1 METMKVSDRIAA
13 LEQLGT
19 HLSGTDEYLEALM
32 ARSFHHNGWFTLEN
46 QQAAV
51 KAIANEFLDKSKL
64 KSWTK
69 HYAIRE
75 LFNPKTIGLV
85 LAGNLPLVGFH
96 DVLAVFV
103 AGHRAKVKLSEK
115 DKYLLPYLV
124 ELLGKF
130 DERAN
135 NYFEFVDQLND
146 FDAIIAT
153 GSNNSARYFEAY
165 FGKYPHIIRRNR
177 NGIAILTG
185 RETELELRN
194 LGEDVFKF
202 FGLGCR
208 NVSKIFVP
216 QGYDFTPLLEAL
228 YEHKRVVLNSKYKNN
243 FDHNYAILI
252 LNKEPFKANGCIL
265 LKENDAFHSP
275 IGCLHYSYYDSRE
288 ALEKII
294 ASRIDEV
301 QCVVSHQELS
311 SCPVIPFGK
320 AQNPGLM
327 DYADGVDTLE
337 FLMTL

>member
-165 FGKYPHIIRRNR
+165 FGKYPHIIRK
-177 NGIAILTG
+177 IG
-185 RETELELRN
+185 RAH
-194 LGEDVFKF
+194 V
-202 FGLGCR
+202 
-208 NVSKIFVP
+208 
-216 QGYDFTPLLEAL
+216 
-228 YEHKRVVLNSKYKNN
+228 
-243 FDHNYAILI
+243 
-252 LNKEPFKANGCIL
+252 
-265 LKENDAFHSP
+265 
-275 IGCLHYSYYDSRE
+275 
-288 ALEKII
+288 
-294 ASRIDEV
+294 
-301 QCVVSHQELS
+301 
-311 SCPVIPFGK
+311 
-320 AQNPGLM
+320 
-327 DYADGVDTLE
+327 
-337 FLMTL
+337 